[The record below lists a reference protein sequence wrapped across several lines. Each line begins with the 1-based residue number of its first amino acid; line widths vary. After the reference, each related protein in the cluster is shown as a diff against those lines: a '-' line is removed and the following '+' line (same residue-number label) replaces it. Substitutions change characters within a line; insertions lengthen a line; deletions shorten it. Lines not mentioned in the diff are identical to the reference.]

1 MYISYKLRYIQ
12 TDFIGLHKILETFD
26 YQLLKDV
33 TTRTKKDRYNKLI
46 NKFVEIFFTFTT
58 GKAEKP

>member
-26 YQLLKDV
+26 YKLLKDV
-33 TTRTKKDRYNKLI
+33 TTTKKKDRYI
-46 NKFVEIFFTFTT
+46 
-58 GKAEKP
+58 PY